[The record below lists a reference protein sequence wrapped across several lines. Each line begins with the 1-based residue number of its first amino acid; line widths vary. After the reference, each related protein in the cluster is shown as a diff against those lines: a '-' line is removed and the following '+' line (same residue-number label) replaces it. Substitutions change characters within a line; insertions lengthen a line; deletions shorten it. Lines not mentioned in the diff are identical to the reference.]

1 MTGGRILKVTGLAV
15 AAWMAVAM
23 PITAHAAQADDPDDN
38 DSVQQVTEDIGCVA
52 TYDVILA
59 VGKGRI
65 KAEESLRH
73 ARDAALDAFRTD
85 SDLPEADVR
94 AAVAQADRA
103 LPELLKQVNQSLA
116 EYKAACD
123 AAFMANPFADS
134 DPQPL

>member
-1 MTGGRILKVTGLAV
+1 MTGGRILKTVGIAAAV
-15 AAWMAVAM
+15 WMSVAM
-23 PITAHAAQADDPDDN
+23 PHAAYAAQADDSSDD
-38 DSVQQVTEDIGCVA
+38 DTAQQVTADIGCVA

-59 VGKGRI
+59 AGKGRI
-65 KAEESLRH
+65 KAEESLRR

-94 AAVAQADRA
+94 AAVAQADQA
-103 LPELLKQVNQSLA
+103 LPGLLKQANQNLA

-134 DPQPL
+134 DAQPL

>member
-1 MTGGRILKVTGLAV
+1 MTGGRILTMTGLVA
-15 AAWMAVAM
+15 AAWMSAAM
-23 PITAHAAQADDPDDN
+23 PLAAHAAQADDPDDN
-38 DSVQQVTEDIGCVA
+38 DASQQVTEDIGCVA

-59 VGKGRI
+59 AGKGRI

-94 AAVAQADRA
+94 AAVAQADQA
-103 LPELLKQVNQSLA
+103 LPGLLKQANQNLA

-134 DPQPL
+134 DAQPL